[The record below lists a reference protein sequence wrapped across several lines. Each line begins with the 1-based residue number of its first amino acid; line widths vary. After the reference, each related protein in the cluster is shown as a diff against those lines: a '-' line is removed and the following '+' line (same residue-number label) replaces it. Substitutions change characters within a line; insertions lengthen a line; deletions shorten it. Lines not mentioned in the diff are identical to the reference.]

1 MAQGYISIVSKGD
14 DFTKTQKFFMWL
26 TRGKAYRHILEKY
39 GQKGVEALQQY
50 TPKDTGKTAN
60 SWFYEIVESG
70 NEIDIIWKNSNINK
84 HVNIALILQYGHGT
98 RNGGYVEGID
108 YINPA
113 LRSIFKDLAD
123 EVWEVIVK
131 YE

>member
-1 MAQGYISIVSKGD
+1 MAQGYVQIISHGD
-14 DFTKTQKFFMWL
+14 FKKTEKFLMWL

-39 GQKGVEALQQY
+39 GQKGVEALRDY

-60 SWFYEIVESG
+60 SWSYEIVESNG
-70 NEIDIIWKNSNINK
+70 EIDIIWKNSNINK

-98 RNGGYVEGID
+98 RNGGWVEGVD

-113 LRSIFKDLAD
+113 LRSIFKSLAD
-123 EVWEVIVK
+123 EVWEVVTK